1 MIIAELWMK
10 ISLTVMSVC
19 CGSAVFA
26 QDKYQTSVSA
36 QSQRALLTA
45 KSELKL
51 GLDGKGVV
59 KLQQLAQ
66 AQPNYYAAQYNLGLA
81 LAEKGDAKPAIEAL
95 GQARDIR
102 ERDAIDD
109 FSIYSSLGW
118 AYMLDGQF
126 SAAEKQFEVARRN
139 EGQLSRES
147 KVRLYNNLGWLYMN
161 TGRTELAKQM
171 LEIAEKNH
179 GSTLATRNIEALR
192 KLEAATGSTQR

>member
-66 AQPNYYAAQYNLGLA
+66 AQPKLLYSRTLDSRLSWPSLRRATSNWLAA
-81 LAEKGDAKPAIEAL
+81 
-95 GQARDIR
+95 
-102 ERDAIDD
+102 
-109 FSIYSSLGW
+109 
-118 AYMLDGQF
+118 
-126 SAAEKQFEVARRN
+126 
-139 EGQLSRES
+139 
-147 KVRLYNNLGWLYMN
+147 
-161 TGRTELAKQM
+161 
-171 LEIAEKNH
+171 
-179 GSTLATRNIEALR
+179 
-192 KLEAATGSTQR
+192 